1 MPYYVRVGY
10 LKRNKK
16 HTTCKGYYI
25 RRKGKFVVM
34 KWGAITVVGSSG
46 GRYYWQGTRNPQVK
60 IKNCGSIENA
70 KKHVQWKHKMK
81 SDQYWGGYSKL
92 PPGVKIRPA
101 IER

>member
-16 HTTCKGYYI
+16 RTTCKGYYI
-25 RRKGKFVVM
+25 RRKGKSVIM

-46 GRYYWQGTRNPQVK
+46 GKYYWQGAKIPQVI
-60 IKNCGSIENA
+60 IKRCRSIERA
-70 KKHVQWKHKMK
+70 KEYAKWKHRMK

-92 PPGVKIRPA
+92 PPGVKIHPYG
-101 IER
+101 E